1 MDLTAL
7 AQQFSGR
14 KFGELVLHHCKEQ
27 SLAQTVTAL
36 QGTMEELPRPARP
49 SVEGWIDQMNPSA
62 LDREFW
68 ARDCGDVFLD
78 VCLRAR
84 QVLKATLTQPTD
96 EQVFSMFQ
104 IIVLNFTYAIQQDS
118 KSKAFV
124 QKSIGVGFISR
135 LFS

>member
-1 MDLTAL
+1 MDLIAL

-14 KFGELVLHHCKEQ
+14 KFGELVLHHCRKQ
-27 SLAQTVTAL
+27 SLAQTITAL
-36 QGTMEELPRPARP
+36 QGTMEDLPHSARP

-62 LDREFW
+62 LDAGFW

-78 VCLRAR
+78 ICLRAR
-84 QVLKATLTQPTD
+84 PVLKATLTHPTD

-104 IIVLNFTYAIQQDS
+104 IIVLNFAYAMQKDS

-124 QKSIGVGFISR
+124 QKSIGVGLIGR
-135 LFS
+135 LFG